1 MDQTMLALA
10 RAPLVCAKA
19 GKANRRRDARKKS
32 PAKIAASKTKRTG
45 LAPDLEFVRS
55 TLLHDWNVEGAD
67 ATPVFHPYQMCA
79 SETSPR
85 MTLENELRV
94 GEKFR
99 RMHVETGTTE
109 DGFQVLHCVIT
120 PDPALAMPIFG
131 CDVVRRGTTTTM
143 AITDVSPV
151 GSTNGDDLRQQ
162 VRHLRGKMIT
172 HPIPRPVPEWGKAIF
187 SPECL
192 CITPRT
198 PTDMVQWI
206 HYTLAVHR
214 AFLRAVKS
222 AKPASDTDRRAAVNS
237 ISRYATHQRRNE
249 KTALVLTKHYGREW
263 TERYLQTMLFPDMA
277 RNLVD
282 F

>member
-1 MDQTMLALA
+1 MLTVA
-10 RAPLVCAKA
+10 RAHTARAKTN
-19 GKANRRRDARKKS
+19 KSNRRREPRKKAPTDS
-32 PAKIAASKTKRTG
+32 KRTR

-55 TLLHDWNVEGAD
+55 TFLHDWNVEGTD
-67 ATPVFHPYQMCA
+67 ATPVFHPYQLCA
-79 SETSPR
+79 SETSPK

-131 CDVVRRGTTTTM
+131 CDVVRRGMTTTM

-151 GSTNGDDLRQQ
+151 GSTNGDGLRQE

-206 HYTLAVHR
+206 HYTLAAHR

-222 AKPASDTDRRAAVNS
+222 AEPASDDDRRAAVNA

-249 KTALVLTKHYGREW
+249 KTALVLMKHYGRDW
-263 TERYLQTMLFPDMA
+263 TERYLQTMLFPDLTKNEA
-277 RNLVD
+277 YY
-282 F
+282 